1 MNSDPS
7 NPFGDGHTVLGE
19 DDRDGLVPS
28 YVSTRGELFEAEQR
42 NISEALLTRAPS
54 TAELLDD
61 AYLRSLHRKML
72 GSVWSWAGKYRTTN
86 TNLGVPFEQIPGAM
100 RALVLD
106 TQTWVEGDIYEP
118 DEAAVMFHHRLVFI
132 HPFPN
137 GNGRLGRIA
146 ADYLIMSFGR
156 ERFSWGASSYASTE
170 ELRSAYLACL
180 RAADG
185 GDLSDLMH
193 FARS

>member
-7 NPFGDGHTVLGE
+7 NLFGDGHTVLGE
-19 DDRDGLVPS
+19 DDREGLIPS
-28 YVSTRGELFEAEQR
+28 YVATRGELFEAEQR
-42 NISEALLTRAPS
+42 NISEALLKQAPS
-54 TAELLDD
+54 TDELLDD
-61 AYLRSLHRKML
+61 AYLRALHRKML
-72 GSVWSWAGKYRTTN
+72 GGVWSWAGKYRTTN

-106 TQTWVEGDIYEP
+106 TQTWVDGTIYEP
-118 DEAAVMFHHRLVFI
+118 DEIAVMFHHRLVAI

-146 ADYLIMSFGR
+146 ADYLITSLGR
-156 ERFSWGASSYASTE
+156 ERFSWGASSYTSTG
-170 ELRSAYLACL
+170 ELRSAYLASL
-180 RAADG
+180 RAADH
-185 GDLSDLMH
+185 GDLYDLMR

>member
-7 NPFGDGHTVLGE
+7 DLFSDGHTVLGE
-19 DDRDGLVPS
+19 DDREGLIPS
-28 YVSTRGELFEAEQR
+28 HIATRGELFEAEQR
-42 NISEALLTRAPS
+42 NISEALLRRAPS

-61 AYLRSLHRKML
+61 AYLRDLHRKML
-72 GSVWSWAGKYRTTN
+72 GSVWSWAGRYRTLN
-86 TNLGVPFEQIPGAM
+86 TNLGVPFEQVPGAM

-106 TQTWVEGDIYEP
+106 TRTWVDGGVYEP
-118 DEAAVMFHHRLVFI
+118 DEAAVLFHHRLVAI

-146 ADYLIMSFGR
+146 ADYLIASLGR
-156 ERFSWGASSYASTE
+156 ERFSWGASSYASTA

-180 RAADG
+180 RTADN
-185 GDLSDLMH
+185 GDLSDLMR

>member
-185 GDLSDLMH
+185 GDLSGLMR

>member
-7 NPFGDGHTVLGE
+7 NLAGDGHTVLGE
-19 DDRDGLVPS
+19 DDSEGLIPS
-28 YVSTRGELFEAEQR
+28 YVATRRELFEAEQR
-42 NISEALLTRAPS
+42 NISEALLGQAPS

-61 AYLRSLHRKML
+61 AYLRDLHAKML
-72 GSVWSWAGKYRTTN
+72 GSVWSWAGKYRTRN
-86 TNLGVPFEQIPGAM
+86 TNLGVPFEQIHGVM

-106 TQTWVEGDIYEP
+106 TRTWVDGGIYEP
-118 DEAAVMFHHRLVFI
+118 DEAAVMFHHRLVVI

-146 ADYLIMSFGR
+146 ADYLITSLDR
-156 ERFSWGASSYASTE
+156 ERFSWGALSYASTE

-180 RAADG
+180 RTADN
-185 GDLSDLMH
+185 GDLTDLMR

>member
-1 MNSDPS
+1 MNRDPS
-7 NPFGDGHTVLGE
+7 NLSGDGHTVLGE
-19 DDRDGLVPS
+19 DDREGLIPS
-28 YVSTRGELFEAEQR
+28 YVATRGELFEAEQR
-42 NISEALLTRAPS
+42 NISEALLRKHPP

-61 AYLRSLHRKML
+61 AYLRDLHRRML
-72 GSVWSWAGKYRTTN
+72 GSVWSWAGTYRTRN
-86 TNLGVPFEQIPGAM
+86 TNLGVPFEQIPGTM

-106 TQTWVEGDIYEP
+106 TQTWIDGDIYEP
-118 DEAAVMFHHRLVFI
+118 DEAAVMFHHRLVVI

-146 ADYLIMSFGR
+146 ADYLITSLGR
-156 ERFSWGASSYASTE
+156 ERFSWGASSYGSIG

-180 RAADG
+180 RTADS
-185 GDLSDLMH
+185 GDLSDLMR

>member
-19 DDRDGLVPS
+19 DDREGLIPS
-28 YVSTRGELFEAEQR
+28 HIATRRELFEAEQR
-42 NISEALLTRAPS
+42 NISEALLRRAPS
-54 TAELLDD
+54 TQELLDD
-61 AYLRSLHRKML
+61 AYLRGLHHRML
-72 GSVWSWAGKYRTTN
+72 GSVWSWAGKYRTHN
-86 TNLGVPFEQIPGAM
+86 TNLGVSFEQIPGAM

-106 TQTWVEGDIYEP
+106 TGTWVDGDVYEP
-118 DEAAVMFHHRLVFI
+118 DDAAVMFHHRLVAV

-146 ADYLIMSFGR
+146 ADFLITSLGR
-156 ERFSWGASSYASTE
+156 DRFSWGAESYTTTH

-180 RAADG
+180 RSADD
-185 GDLSDLMH
+185 GDLTDLMR